1 MPLYEYECKK
11 CGKHFEKIEKYQ
23 GPYLK
28 KCPSCG
34 GGVERL
40 MSPPA
45 IQFKGSGWYV
55 TDYARGGTGGG
66 EKRDGGSS
74 SEKSR
79 EQGRE
84 QERDQERIE
93 SGNQARVR
101 KQRKEEIRERKVS
114 EPPYSFS
121 PRK

>member
-55 TDYARGGTGGG
+55 TDYARSGTGGG

-74 SEKSR
+74 SEKT
-79 EQGRE
+79 
-84 QERDQERIE
+84 E
-93 SGNQARVR
+93 SKSETKSESKSESKAET
-101 KQRKEEIRERKVS
+101 KPASESKEKKRSGKEK
-114 EPPYSFS
+114 
-121 PRK
+121 